1 MTVPLDLIRLPH
13 PHIEIAGALDL
24 EHTSAGAI
32 PRRLPAWTIPQV
44 PADMHRGV
52 RGSSGVR
59 LRLWPAGDAVTLRL
73 RCAVYHP
80 ENAPRQ
86 RVDALRGGGI
96 THADLP
102 RVTTLDDQG
111 FPQADAAFDDVT
123 VPLPPG
129 DGPVELWLPPGGVTE
144 IAGVLAEGLRPLPAD
159 ERLRW
164 WHYGSSI
171 SQCSGAAGPLE
182 TWPALAARLSGV
194 HLTSLGF
201 GGQAMLDPFVA
212 RTLRDADADRISL
225 AVGINVQNG
234 ATMTA
239 RTFAPALH
247 GFLDTI
253 REGHP
258 TTPLVVASPIL
269 FPDGEDCPGPL
280 AFGPDGR
287 AIPLGDPAA
296 VSAGALSVGA
306 IRALIDA
313 VLATRNDPHLTF
325 WDGRDLLG
333 SADVAHLPDGLH
345 PDAEGYRMLGRRFAA
360 RAQAS
365 GFLP

>member
-1 MTVPLDLIRLPH
+1 MTLLRLPH
-13 PHIEIAGALDL
+13 PLVEVAGALDL
-24 EHTSAGAI
+24 EQTAGGVI

-52 RGSSGVR
+52 RGGSGVR
-59 LRLWPAGDAVTLRL
+59 LRLWPTGAAVTLRL

-80 ENAPRQ
+80 ENAPPQ
-86 RVDALRGGGI
+86 RVDAVRGSAT
-96 THADLP
+96 THAVLP
-102 RVTTLDDQG
+102 RVTTLDERG
-111 FPQADAAFDDVT
+111 FPLTDAAFDEVH
-123 VPLPPG
+123 VALPPG

-144 IAGVLAEGLRPLPAD
+144 IAGLDAAGLRPLPGD
-159 ERLRW
+159 ERVRW
-164 WHYGSSI
+164 WHHGSSI

-182 TWPALAARLSGV
+182 TWPAVAARLTGV
-194 HLTSLGF
+194 HRTSLGF

-225 AVGINVQNG
+225 AVGINIHNG

-239 RTFAPALH
+239 RTFTPALH

-258 TTPLVVASPIL
+258 TTPLLVASPIL
-269 FPDGEDCPGPL
+269 FPDGEGCPGPL
-280 AFGPDGR
+280 AFAPDGR

-313 VLATRNDPHLTF
+313 VLAVRADPHLVF
-325 WDGRDLLG
+325 VDGRDLMG
-333 SADVAHLPDGLH
+333 AGDVDHLPDGLH
-345 PDAEGYRMLGRRFAA
+345 PDAEGYRLLGRRFAA